1 MISHGLFVGITFV
14 VVSYLVGS
22 IPFGY
27 IIGMF
32 HGVDVRKHGSRNLG
46 ATNVFSLLGPASGL
60 MTFVLDFA
68 KGFFPTSLAFGYS
81 HPLAYAVGCAAIIG
95 HCCSIHLSVIEKKV
109 VGGKA
114 VTTMLGVA
122 AVFIPPLTLFIALTV
137 WGFVLVMTHYV
148 SLASMGAVVA
158 AALVDGFI
166 DPHLGNK
173 IFLVAAVFLIVYKHR
188 ENVVRLLS
196 GTERKMG
203 DTPKTDGGCAAFI
216 IHPQQWETL
225 TRSFMGKILYKLW
238 CDGNLTSSELFWI
251 GVWFGPI
258 LVDDYIVPL
267 DGGKAPIRTLIISTL
282 FLPEYYKNPRYQP
295 YIEKVLIKAA
305 RIAQRLG
312 ATTLGLGAYNS
323 TFGEK
328 GKWLQDYCDA
338 KNIDMVVTN
347 GGNYTGQ

>member
-1 MISHGLFVGITFV
+1 M
-14 VVSYLVGS
+14 
-22 IPFGY
+22 
-27 IIGMF
+27 
-32 HGVDVRKHGSRNLG
+32 
-46 ATNVFSLLGPASGL
+46 
-60 MTFVLDFA
+60 LD
-68 KGFFPTSLAFGYS
+68 P
-81 HPLAYAVGCAAIIG
+81 PIG
-95 HCCSIHLSVIEKKV
+95 HRKKV

-282 FLPEYYKNPRYQP
+282 FLHLLYQ
-295 YIEKVLIKAA
+295 V
-305 RIAQRLG
+305 R
-312 ATTLGLGAYNS
+312 
-323 TFGEK
+323 TFFER
-328 GKWLQDYCDA
+328 
-338 KNIDMVVTN
+338 N
-347 GGNYTGQ
+347 